1 MKMIHLALVG
11 LILFGLAHIAR
22 GADYV
27 EDITQYGPTLGAY
40 VRVIERVDSNDPKLG
55 LSLSYLQGL
64 RHMWMYTFAIE
75 GWNNAEEVNPD
86 ITFGEMLAVTIDC
99 IRETPPLVLYK
110 DLLLREMKP
119 SQSDQYLAVVVHD
132 VLQTKCQQWLKL
144 QKE

>member
-27 EDITQYGPTLGAY
+27 EDLTQYGPTLGRY
-40 VRVIERVDSNDPKLG
+40 VEYVETIADPQEKANA
-55 LSLSYLQGL
+55 LSYLQGL
-64 RHMWMYTFAIE
+64 RHMWMYTFSIE

-86 ITFGEMLAVTIDC
+86 ITFGEMLAVTIEC
-99 IRETPPLVLYK
+99 IKETPDLVLYD
-110 DLLLREMKP
+110 DLRLREMKP

-132 VLQTKCQQWLKL
+132 VLLTKCQQWLKS